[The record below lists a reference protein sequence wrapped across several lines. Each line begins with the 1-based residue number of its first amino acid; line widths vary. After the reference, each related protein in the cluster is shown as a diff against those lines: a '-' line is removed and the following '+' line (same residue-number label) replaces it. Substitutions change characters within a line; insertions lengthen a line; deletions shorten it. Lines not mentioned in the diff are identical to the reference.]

1 MRVKLMTK
9 EVIRRLPPL
18 YSHEHDAPEAVPVAI
33 KFFTPDAQATWY
45 ITEGAQDWEH
55 GGAWRFF
62 GLCDLGLGFPEL
74 GYVYLSEL
82 QKVRGR
88 FGLPIERDRHYHGTL
103 ADAMRECRYQQA
115 A

>member
-1 MRVKLMTK
+1 MMLMTK

-18 YSHEHDAPEAVPVAI
+18 YSHEHDLPEMVPVAV

-45 ITEGAQDWEH
+45 ITEGAQEIEE
-55 GGAWRFF
+55 GEWRFF
-62 GLCDLGLGFPEL
+62 GLCDLGLGTPEL
-74 GYVYLSEL
+74 GYVMLSQL
-82 QKVRGR
+82 QAIRGK
-88 FGLPIERDRHYHGTL
+88 FGLSVERDRHYSGTL